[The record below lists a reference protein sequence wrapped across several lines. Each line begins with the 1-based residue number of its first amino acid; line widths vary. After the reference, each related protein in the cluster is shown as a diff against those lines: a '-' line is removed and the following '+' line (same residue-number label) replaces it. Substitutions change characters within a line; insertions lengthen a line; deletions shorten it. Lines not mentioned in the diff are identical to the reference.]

1 MCQDEVTINLRALTE
16 KEVAAIARILE
27 NSDSVIDDEI
37 NIEAIIKLNDYDD
50 SIN

>member
-1 MCQDEVTINLRALTE
+1 MYKDEVTINLRALTS
-16 KEVAAIARILE
+16 KDVAAIARILE

-37 NIEAIIKLNDYDD
+37 NIEAVIKLNEYDD